1 MSIVHLTGQDDPYPV
16 YEAIRAKGA
25 IAEDGGMFITTSH
38 AVCNKVLRDRRF
50 GVRFSDGSLPAMNS
64 VGLAPPSFLESDP
77 PDHTRLRRLA
87 APAFSPK
94 MIDSYRPR
102 VEKLA
107 ESLLDND
114 SMDLIEGFAT
124 PLPIMVISDLLG
136 IPDKD
141 TRSFAEY
148 GMLVASSDTAQSLGP
163 LNQATGRI
171 TALFE
176 RLIDERRRRP
186 GDDVISSLVASE
198 GEQKLT
204 VRELMGTLLL
214 LLVAGFETTVNL
226 IGNGAMAFLD
236 HPDQWDLLKR
246 NPDLAPAAVEEVLRW
261 APPVHYTGRV
271 AHQDVPDVHR
281 RLKRD
286 NGIYL
291 VLAAGNRDPD
301 VYPDPHRFDITRT
314 GQPEHLAFSSGI
326 HYCLGAS
333 LARMEG
339 DVVFRVLARKWP
351 RITQTAAATFRDST
365 TIRGFASLPV
375 SRS

>member
-1 MSIVHLTGQDDPYPV
+1 MSIAYMTGQDDPYPY
-16 YEAIRAKGA
+16 YEAIRAQGP
-25 IAEDGGMFITTSH
+25 IAEDGGIPVTASH
-38 AVCNKVLRDRRF
+38 ALCNKVLRDRRF
-50 GVRFSDGSLPAMNS
+50 GVRFTDGSMPAMTS

-107 ESLLDND
+107 DQLLDHD
-114 SMDLIEGFAT
+114 SMDLMQGLAT

-136 IPDKD
+136 IPDAD
-141 TRSFAEY
+141 TESFADY
-148 GMLVASSDTAQSLGP
+148 GMLVANSDVAKDLGP
-163 LNQATGRI
+163 LNEANERI
-171 TALFE
+171 LALFE

-186 GDDVISSLVASE
+186 GDDVISAHVAAE

-204 VRELMGTLLL
+204 VHEMMGTMLL

-226 IGNGAMAFLD
+226 IGNGTKAFLD
-236 HPDQWDLLKR
+236 HPDQWQLLK
-246 NPDLAPAAVEEVLRW
+246 NDPGLAPAAVEEVLRW
-261 APPVHYTGRV
+261 APPVHHTGRI
-271 AHQDVPDVHR
+271 AHEPVPELGLAAD
-281 RLKRD
+281 D
-286 NGIYL
+286 GIYL
-291 VLAAGNRDPD
+291 LLAAANRDPE
-301 VYPDPHRFDITRT
+301 VYPEPNRFDLTRSR
-314 GQPEHLAFSSGI
+314 QPEHLAFSSGI

-339 DVVFRVLARKWP
+339 DVVFRALARKWP
-351 RITQTAAATFRDST
+351 DIRQTGPAKFREST